1 VTRTRFVALGAAL
14 AVALPAAAAQKM
26 PAPAPSRAPAPR
38 PPAAAPATTPAAR
51 PSPAAASPAAAAAIA
66 PGAAPLAAE
75 RAVPSEWRVGPGLG
89 IELGMG
95 DQDYTAVKVRIDAE
109 RPLQRLSPRTTVS
122 FVGSFSASHPSGDET
137 VPLVVDPLFGVLAST
152 EVQWDA
158 NVFELVPALRLI
170 HAATPKV
177 SFFADGGVGA
187 VYTAARGHVTTSVL
201 PGQDL
206 AVVEDGLG
214 GVVRLAGGLVLAPS
228 PNVRVSLE
236 AIGLHVR
243 FGDGPGTGFNL
254 FASISHRL

>member
-1 VTRTRFVALGAAL
+1 VIRTRFAALGAAL

-38 PPAAAPATTPAAR
+38 PPAAAPAPAPATTPAAR
-51 PSPAAASPAAAAAIA
+51 PSPAAASPAAAEAV
-66 PGAAPLAAE
+66 APLAAD
-75 RAVPSEWRVGPGLG
+75 RGLPSGWRVGPGLG

-109 RPLQRLSPRTTVS
+109 RPLQRLSPRTTLS
-122 FVGSFSASHPSGDET
+122 FVGSFSASHPSGEET

-187 VYTAARGHVTTSVL
+187 VYTAARGQVTTSVL

-243 FGDGPGTGFNL
+243 FGDGPGTAFNL